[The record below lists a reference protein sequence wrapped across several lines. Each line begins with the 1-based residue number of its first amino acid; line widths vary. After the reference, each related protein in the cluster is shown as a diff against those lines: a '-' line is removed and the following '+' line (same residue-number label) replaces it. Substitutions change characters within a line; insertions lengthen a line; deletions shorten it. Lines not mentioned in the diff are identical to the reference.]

1 MEQAFVALGSIR
13 NTANYDKVCQQV
25 GTDCYTD
32 GGGFLI
38 KDSNGN
44 ATRLISSTARVFNH
58 SITVY
63 QSQTRTQ
70 AELLKA
76 LSIEKY
82 PDGVLVD
89 VKTVLGNS
97 KFDENAGIVV
107 LVKLYIIRIAISRVD
122 GAAEFEEVAINKLR
136 DMGAEWCCATP
147 KPFSSTFSTKS
158 HSLSC

>member
-1 MEQAFVALGSIR
+1 MCMEQAFVALGSIR
-13 NTANYDKVCQQV
+13 NMANYDKVWQQV
-25 GTDCYTD
+25 GTD

-44 ATRLISSTARVFNH
+44 ATRLISSAARVFNH

-63 QSQTRTQ
+63 QSQTGTQ
-70 AELLKA
+70 AELLEA
-76 LSIEKY
+76 LSTEKY
-82 PDGVLVD
+82 PDGVPVD

-97 KFDENAGIVV
+97 KFDENAGIFV
-107 LVKLYIIRIAISRVD
+107 LVKLYIIRIAIPRVD

-136 DMGAEWCCATP
+136 DMGAEWCCATS

-158 HSLSC
+158 HSSPH